1 MERVERERKIASR
14 ETIMLVEDEAFVRG
28 VTRAVLESAGYA
40 VVAVKDAREAQ
51 HEYDQHAGMM
61 DLVMTDIV
69 LPGEDGRRLARRL
82 VKGNSSLQIL
92 LVTGHFE
99 QLKVG
104 QSDKDNIRLLQKPF
118 TASTLLSTIRQLL
131 DCRQAAVEQGLS

>member
-1 MERVERERKIASR
+1 
-14 ETIMLVEDEAFVRG
+14 
-28 VTRAVLESAGYA
+28 
-40 VVAVKDAREAQ
+40 
-51 HEYDQHAGMM
+51 MM
-61 DLVMTDIV
+61 DLLMTDIV